1 MLETLIHH
9 PIAWIIG
16 LLFIVAL
23 TFGANQ
29 VGLMAWLSWLDRREN
44 DRRENDR
51 RENNH
56 RESPHRQSD
65 ATTHYW
71 RIHQ

>member
-9 PIAWIIG
+9 PIASIIG

-29 VGLMAWLSWLDRREN
+29 MGLMAWLSWLDRREN
-44 DRRENDR
+44 DSRGSQRRDSGS
-51 RENNH
+51 H
-56 RESPHRQSD
+56 GD
-65 ATTHYW
+65 AATHYW
-71 RIHQ
+71 RVHQ

>member
-9 PIAWIIG
+9 PIAWIVG

-29 VGLMAWLSWLDRREN
+29 MGLMAWLSWLDRREN
-44 DRRENDR
+44 DRRE
-51 RENNH
+51 
-56 RESPHRQSD
+56 SPHRHGD

-71 RIHQ
+71 RIHR

>member
-9 PIAWIIG
+9 PIASIIG

-29 VGLMAWLSWLDRREN
+29 MGLMAWLSWLDRREN
-44 DRRENDR
+44 DRRESNR
-51 RENNH
+51 
-56 RESPHRQSD
+56 RESPHRHSS
-65 ATTHYW
+65 
-71 RIHQ
+71 R